1 MTDLQHVKSSVQ
13 RGFTLVELL
22 IVVIILAIL
31 AAIVVPQFSAA
42 TDDAKLSSLDT
53 SLANVR
59 ASIDLYY
66 QQHSEYPG
74 NVTSVGTG
82 CAAGPAG
89 ATGTGALQT
98 EQAFLDQMSKYTDVN
113 GESCTK
119 SDAAFKY
126 GPYLK
131 KATLP
136 SNPMTTSATVL
147 MSTAG
152 ALGMTSAVTT
162 GGWKYD
168 TLTGQFIADHSG
180 YDDR

>member
-1 MTDLQHVKSSVQ
+1 MKQVQHLKPGMQ
-13 RGFTLVELL
+13 QGFTLVELL

-53 SLANVR
+53 SFANMRSAV
-59 ASIDLYY
+59 DLYY

-74 NVTSVGTG
+74 NITSIGAA

-89 ATGTGALQT
+89 TTGTAALQT
-98 EQAFLDQMSKYTDVN
+98 QQAFLDQMSKYTDVN

-136 SNPMTTSATVL
+136 DNPMTTVSTMLV
-147 MSTAG
+147 STAG
-152 ALGMTSAVTT
+152 ALGMTSAVTN

-168 TLTGQFIADHSG
+168 TLTGQYIADHSG